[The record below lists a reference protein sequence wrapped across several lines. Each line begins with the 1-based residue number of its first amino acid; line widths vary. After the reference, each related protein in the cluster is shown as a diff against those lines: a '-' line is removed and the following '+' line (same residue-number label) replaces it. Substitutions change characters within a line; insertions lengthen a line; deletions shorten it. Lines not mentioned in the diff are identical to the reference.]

1 MLPILYSF
9 RRCPYAIRARLALKQ
24 CDIKVEHREVV
35 LADKPAEMLAAS
47 PKGTVPVLILP
58 DGIVIDESLN
68 IIYWAL
74 SNNDSENW
82 LPENGD
88 LLQITNELITN
99 NDKIFKE
106 HLDHYK
112 YAIRFP
118 EFTAE
123 HYRRQGEE
131 FLQRLDGLLAD
142 SSYLL
147 TNQIT
152 LADIAIFPFIR
163 QFAFVDIDWF
173 YNSQYTQLKSWLS
186 GMLDMELFKD
196 VMKKYPQWL
205 VSNKS
210 VEL

>member
-9 RRCPYAIRARLALKQ
+9 RRCPYAIRARLTLNQ

-35 LADKPAEMLAAS
+35 LADKPSEMLIAS

-58 DGIVIDESLN
+58 DGTVIDESLD

-74 SNNDSENW
+74 SNNDPENW
-82 LPENGD
+82 LPVSGD
-88 LLQITNELITN
+88 LTQITHELITN
-99 NDKIFKE
+99 NDKTFKE

-112 YAIRFP
+112 YANRFP
-118 EFTAE
+118 EFSAE
-123 HYRRQGEE
+123 LYRHQGEE
-131 FLQRLDGLLAD
+131 FLQRLDGLLGD

-147 TNQIT
+147 ANHIT

-173 YNSQYTQLKSWLS
+173 DNSQYTQLKSWLS
-186 GMLDMELFKD
+186 GMLEMELFKD
-196 VMKKYPQWL
+196 VMKKYPQW
-205 VSNKS
+205 VSSNKS